1 MPKEVLNNLKIV
13 PITTI
18 DEALKECLIIKN
30 NDRVNLKTTKN
41 LLKNKN

>member
-13 PITTI
+13 PIATI

-30 NDRVNLKTTKN
+30 HEGVNLKTTK
-41 LLKNKN
+41 KSTKK